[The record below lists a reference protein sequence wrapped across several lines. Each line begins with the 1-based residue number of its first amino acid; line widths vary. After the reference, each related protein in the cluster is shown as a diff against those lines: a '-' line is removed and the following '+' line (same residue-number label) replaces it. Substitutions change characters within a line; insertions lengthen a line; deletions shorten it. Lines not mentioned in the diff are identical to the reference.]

1 MGERNL
7 ILCDSIKP
15 STVRDLIKSIRDI
28 NATDANVTTPT
39 PIELVIN
46 SPGGDVDS
54 GLALIGAIQ
63 WSKTPVHTIVLGE
76 ACSMALYVLV
86 SGHKRLMHKMSYAM
100 YHDMSSWH
108 GGTLEQR
115 KRHNDEMLRVVN
127 VIESHLI
134 SRTKITQ
141 AQLDG
146 VKSRVFDWYIDADEA
161 LQLGIVDEVI

>member
-7 ILCDSIKP
+7 ILCDQIKS

-28 NATDANVTTPT
+28 NVTDANVTTPT
-39 PIELVIN
+39 PIELIIN
-46 SPGGDVDS
+46 SPGGEVDS

-63 WSKTPVHTIVLGE
+63 LSKTPVHTIVLGE
-76 ACSMALYVLV
+76 ACSMALHVLV
-86 SGHKRLMHKMSYAM
+86 SGHKRSMHKMSTLM
-100 YHDMSSWH
+100 YHDASSWY

-115 KRHNDEMLRVVN
+115 VRRNAEIARQMNMLD
-127 VIESHLI
+127 SYLHT
-134 SRTKITQ
+134 RTKITQ
-141 AQLDG
+141 QQIDD